1 MIHEVLTKSDER
13 GATIVIKLS
22 GNPAYKV
29 IGLGRGEILIALKDT
44 ELSRGLCNKHVTGDG
59 LIQRIE
65 INDKPNNVSCLLV
78 TLRKPYIGIHH
89 EIETGTGRL
98 HVQISGEGS
107 SSKEVLQRSETPA
120 RRCQAVAG
128 GSQGS
133 TEANGLSATCPP
145 LPIDRVHAT
154 HELPGDGRR
163 GRVAGRQDPKSAS
176 DAPPLHPETPA
187 SATLSRPGSIDHLL
201 DPNFKAITPD
211 AALYL
216 QAAEYFKEGRWEEVI
231 LILSEIIEA
240 YPKSSNSE
248 RAYFLLAESHDR
260 MFNKNIS
267 EHFAKVVKHY
277 KYAMNKFPG
286 SVFVPDAMLS
296 IGNCYLEVRNY
307 YEALAYYN
315 LVSENYRD
323 YAAAP
328 EAMFKRGKILALT
341 KKPQEAIKNFHQV
354 EALYPETP
362 FANTAKIE
370 RAKALFDMN
379 SFKRSLEMLDEI
391 MRAEPEKVYENPDI
405 LLYSGYN
412 YYELGELQKSRET
425 LCKVLNY
432 YPDIESNHLILAKI
446 ADTYRE
452 QGMEGKALKLY
463 TMALRRYPDSQGGL
477 ISMLRLSD
485 DIQKVELQ
493 ELLSPGVIEEIT
505 YNRPASETYK
515 EIMKAHWDSP
525 LSQLAGL
532 RLALQQQK
540 DKDHEG
546 SIDTLRDILSKYP
559 DTALN
564 EQIKSAL
571 RASVEAIFKKEQ
583 QAGNYGKIVGHYEE
597 MKADLG
603 VEDMRNIFMILG
615 DAYRRLHLYDR
626 AIFAFEEAKKSYTDQ
641 AQPPTLLFGLGES
654 FHKIQSFEEAQQA
667 LGTFVERY
675 PDERQA
681 YQAYF
686 LIGDIM
692 LRQEEYDK
700 AIAAF
705 NLAIMKDPD
714 VPYKIEIIL
723 AMAEA
728 SNALK
733 DHDRTSRLL
742 NRALAFMNQNKT
754 DSAGG
759 AYDAYWQLGETYLK
773 LGENE
778 QAVSAFEKALEV
790 SPKGRDDCSLRFRI
804 AQCYQRLLE
813 SNKTEGILNEIIAS
827 EDPFWSRMAEA
838 KVNEI
843 ETDTRI
849 EDYYSSLNG

>member
-1 MIHEVLTKSDER
+1 
-13 GATIVIKLS
+13 
-22 GNPAYKV
+22 
-29 IGLGRGEILIALKDT
+29 
-44 ELSRGLCNKHVTGDG
+44 
-59 LIQRIE
+59 
-65 INDKPNNVSCLLV
+65 
-78 TLRKPYIGIHH
+78 
-89 EIETGTGRL
+89 
-98 HVQISGEGS
+98 
-107 SSKEVLQRSETPA
+107 
-120 RRCQAVAG
+120 
-128 GSQGS
+128 
-133 TEANGLSATCPP
+133 
-145 LPIDRVHAT
+145 
-154 HELPGDGRR
+154 
-163 GRVAGRQDPKSAS
+163 
-176 DAPPLHPETPA
+176 
-187 SATLSRPGSIDHLL
+187 
-201 DPNFKAITPD
+201 
-211 AALYL
+211 
-216 QAAEYFKEGRWEEVI
+216 
-231 LILSEIIEA
+231 
-240 YPKSSNSE
+240 
-248 RAYFLLAESHDR
+248 
-260 MFNKNIS
+260 
-267 EHFAKVVKHY
+267 
-277 KYAMNKFPG
+277 
-286 SVFVPDAMLS
+286 MLS

-307 YEALAYYN
+307 HEALAYYN

-323 YAAAP
+323 YAAAS

-354 EALYPETP
+354 ETLYPETP

-412 YYELGELQKSRET
+412 YYELGELEKSREA

-432 YPDIESNHLILAKI
+432 YPDIESNHLILARI

-452 QGMEGKALKLY
+452 QGTVGKALKLY
-463 TMALRRYPDSQGGL
+463 TMVLRRYPDSQGGL

-493 ELLSPGVIEEIT
+493 ELLSPGVIEELT

-515 EIMKAHWDSP
+515 DIMKAHGDSP

-559 DTALN
+559 DTALK

-583 QAGNYGKIVGHYEE
+583 QAGNYGKIVGHYEK

-654 FHKIQSFEEAQQA
+654 LHKIKSFEEAQQA

-742 NRALAFMNQNKT
+742 NRALALMNQNKT

-759 AYDAYWQLGETYLK
+759 AYDAYRRLGETYLK